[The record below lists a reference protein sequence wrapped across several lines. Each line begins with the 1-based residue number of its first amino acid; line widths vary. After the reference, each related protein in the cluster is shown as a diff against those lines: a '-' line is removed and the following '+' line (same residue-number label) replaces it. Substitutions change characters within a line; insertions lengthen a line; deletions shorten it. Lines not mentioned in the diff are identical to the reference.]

1 VGEFRER
8 IRSCALPKPAGLFRQ
23 TPDDSRIYT
32 VATQDREQDIIEAFL
47 PQERSGAELAHV
59 GRRPVMREQ
68 PVAQLSPLALWLVAS
83 HKRDVLTDLDV
94 QPDMHSNMPVVQGHA
109 PAESGSDAD

>member
-1 VGEFRER
+1 
-8 IRSCALPKPAGLFRQ
+8 
-23 TPDDSRIYT
+23 
-32 VATQDREQDIIEAFL
+32 
-47 PQERSGAELAHV
+47 
-59 GRRPVMREQ
+59 MREQ

-109 PAESGSDAD
+109 PAEFGSDAD